1 MDIPIIFAFF
11 AGIAAAF
18 NPCGAAMLPAYIGF
32 QLVTYKSGK
41 NLIYLILHGI
51 SFGLLST
58 LGFITLFSLV
68 GIILITGGYF
78 IGKFLPIF
86 GNK

>member
-32 QLVTYKSGK
+32 QLGTYKSGK
-41 NLIYLILHGI
+41 NLIYLILN
-51 SFGLLST
+51 
-58 LGFITLFSLV
+58 V
-68 GIILITGGYF
+68 
-78 IGKFLPIF
+78 IGKNLKMRYRLSF
-86 GNK
+86 